1 MSRSVR
7 IGLFSA
13 VVMLVASCS
22 TTTSTTPA
30 TPSSPPPTSG
40 PTPRPLSR
48 AETITWARGIDPC
61 ALIEPSH
68 LEALG
73 TVKAFGTSAN
83 STSCEAVVDDGTSRG
98 IDVSWSIA
106 FAPFDFLTSSLG
118 ALEEIDGVKARRID
132 AASTLTPEVRAQL
145 VESTCSYDVAFEND
159 IAVRMQVSMERDRDA
174 CATADPLARAVIS
187 TWPEHP
193 TQGSSPHTTVTALTD
208 AAPCA
213 VVPTLQQSRK
223 VSFDWKDQ
231 SLTSCFFTVDGTELL
246 VTFDYRPPEQ
256 LTFEAEPTKFGNHD
270 GYRKVHEGTTFTDA
284 IVGDG
289 FDGVDAGH
297 PSRLVP
303 IVAVNGDDAT
313 VVSDVTTAVVN
324 QLPR

>member
-1 MSRSVR
+1 MSQSVR
-7 IGLFSA
+7 VGLFSA
-13 VVMLVASCS
+13 VVMLVAGCS
-22 TTTSTTPA
+22 TTTSTTPTA
-30 TPSSPPPTSG
+30 PSSTSG

-73 TVKAFGTSAN
+73 TVTEFGTSAN
-83 STSCEAVVDDGTSRG
+83 STSCEAVVDDGSSRG
-98 IDVSWSIA
+98 IDVFWSVA
-106 FAPFDFLTSSLG
+106 FVPFDFLTSSLG
-118 ALEEIDGVKARRID
+118 SLEEIDGVKARRID

-145 VESTCSYDVAFEND
+145 VESACSYDVAFEND
-159 IAVRMQVSMERDRDA
+159 IAVRLRVSMERDRDA
-174 CATADPLARAVIS
+174 CATANPLARAVIS

-193 TQGSSPHTTVTALTD
+193 TQGSSPHTSVTALTD

-213 VVPTLQQSRK
+213 VVPTLQESRK

-231 SLTSCFFTVDGTELL
+231 SLTSCFFTVDATEVL
-246 VTFDYRPPEQ
+246 VTFDYRSRESVAA
-256 LTFEAEPTKFGNHD
+256 EAEPTKFGDHD
-270 GYRKVHEGTTFTDA
+270 GYRKVHEGTTFADA
-284 IVGDG
+284 VVGDD

-303 IVAVNGDDAT
+303 VVAVDGDDAA

>member
-1 MSRSVR
+1 MSQSVR
-7 IGLFSA
+7 VGLFSA
-13 VVMLVASCS
+13 VVMLVAGCS

-30 TPSSPPPTSG
+30 APSSTSG
-40 PTPRPLSR
+40 PAPQPLSR
-48 AETITWARGIDPC
+48 AETIAWARGIDPC

-83 STSCEAVVDDGTSRG
+83 STSCEAVVDDGSSRG
-98 IDVSWSIA
+98 IDVFWSVA
-106 FAPFDFLTSSLG
+106 FVPFDFLTSSLG
-118 ALEEIDGVKARRID
+118 SLEEIDGVKARRID

-145 VESTCSYDVAFEND
+145 VESACSYDVAFEND
-159 IAVRMQVSMERDRDA
+159 IAVRLRVSMERDRDA
-174 CATADPLARAVIS
+174 CATANPLARAVIS

-213 VVPTLQQSRK
+213 VVPTLQESRK

-231 SLTSCFFTVDGTELL
+231 SLTSCFFTVDATEVL
-246 VTFDYRPPEQ
+246 VTFDYRSRESVAA
-256 LTFEAEPTKFGNHD
+256 EAEPTKFGDHD
-270 GYRKVHEGTTFTDA
+270 GYRKVHEGTTFADA
-284 IVGDG
+284 VVGDD

-303 IVAVNGDDAT
+303 VVAVDGDDAA